1 MNPLA
6 DALLHLW
13 MGGTNHEHALLL
25 LDDHGRVVGGL
36 GPVERVL
43 GLPVE
48 RLMGHPL
55 TGIFVPEDRAAGMDR
70 LELETAAVSGHGLD
84 DRWHLRA
91 DGARVWISGTVD
103 ALRDET
109 GRLLG
114 FAKVMRDRTDL
125 RVQIET
131 LEGRAETLAQADEA
145 RKVFLATLGHELR
158 NPLSALS
165 NAAALIRLM
174 SDAEQLREPLKL
186 VERQLALL
194 TRMADDLLDATR
206 SDTGRLRLQCIA
218 LPLQPAIEALLR
230 TWEPRARARGLAL
243 EARLPEVEVTLR
255 ADPARLEQMVGN
267 LLHNAIKC
275 TPAGGHV
282 WLKGTV
288 EGGMAVLRVEDDG
301 EGIDAALLP
310 RLFDLFTQG
319 PQAAAGESGLGLGL
333 PLVKGLA
340 EAHGGLIE
348 VRSAGRGH
356 GSEFTLRLPL
366 YAAEDVPRPPEA
378 AAPD

>member
-6 DALLHLW
+6 DALLQLW
-13 MGGTNHEHALLL
+13 LGGTNHEHALLL
-25 LDDHGRVVGGL
+25 LDDHGRVVGGV

-43 GLPVE
+43 GWPVE
-48 RLMGHPL
+48 RLMGQPL
-55 TGIFVPEDRAAGMDR
+55 TGVFVPEDRAAGIDR
-70 LELETAAVSGHGLD
+70 LELETAAVSGHSLD
-84 DRWHLRA
+84 DRWHLRH
-91 DGARVWISGTVD
+91 DGARVWISGTLD
-103 ALRDET
+103 ALRDES

-125 RVQIET
+125 RVQIQT
-131 LEGRAETLAQADEA
+131 LELRAETLAHADET

-158 NPLSALS
+158 NPLHALA

-174 SDAEQLREPLKL
+174 SDAERLREPLKL
-186 VERQLALL
+186 IERQLALL

-218 LPLQPAIEALLR
+218 LPLRPAIDALLH
-230 TWEPRARARGLAL
+230 TWQPRARARGVML
-243 EARLPEVEVTLR
+243 EARLPETEVTLR

-282 WLKGTV
+282 WIKGTV

-301 EGIDAALLP
+301 DGIDAALLP
-310 RLFDLFTQG
+310 RLFELFTQG
-319 PQAAAGESGLGLGL
+319 PQAAARESGLGLGL
-333 PLVKGLA
+333 PLVKGLV

-348 VRSAGRGH
+348 VRSAGKGC

-366 YAAEDVPRPPEA
+366 YEPEGMPAPPDA
-378 AAPD
+378 AAD